1 MVLTLALAAE
11 VANSEII
18 FGTPTN
24 LGPDINSSN
33 NEGSPSVSADGLE
46 LYFSSNRPDGFGG
59 NDIWVARRPTK
70 YGKWGKA
77 VNLGPIVNSSA
88 AEVAPCISADGLEI
102 YFSDYRANY
111 PGGIGKTDLWV
122 SRRST
127 KYGKWGKPVNLGSAV
142 NSSSDEITQEI
153 SYDGL
158 EIYFE
163 SDRPGGLG
171 SDDLWVA
178 KRATKRDEWATAV
191 WLGPTLN
198 TSGMEHC
205 PNISSDGLT
214 LFFDLTP
221 AGKKIGDLM
230 VTRRATINSDWGE
243 PANLGHLA
251 SAHWASSI
259 SADGSTLYF
268 ASKRPGGSGGNDIW
282 QVPISRNGSPVSK

>member
-1 MVLTLALAAE
+1 MNTKTKILISITMVLTLALAAE

-59 NDIWVARRPTK
+59 NDIWVARRP
-70 YGKWGKA
+70 
-77 VNLGPIVNSSA
+77 
-88 AEVAPCISADGLEI
+88 
-102 YFSDYRANY
+102 
-111 PGGIGKTDLWV
+111 
-122 SRRST
+122 T